1 MFNPY
6 YYNAKVLDVYD
17 GDTITVD
24 VDFGFSIRME
34 MRIRLWGIDTPEIRG
49 KERSNGLISRD
60 YLREMI
66 LGKDI
71 ILETIKDSKGKYG
84 RILGIIHFNGLNV
97 NEHLINEGLAKKY
110 LE

>member
-34 MRIRLWGIDTPEIRG
+34 MRIRLWGINTPELRG
-49 KERSNGLISRD
+49 SDREKGLVSRD

-66 LGKDI
+66 LGKNI

-97 NEHLINEGLAKKY
+97 NEHLINEGFADRY
-110 LE
+110 EF

>member
-6 YYNAKVLDVYD
+6 YYNAKVLNVY
-17 GDTITVD
+17 D

-49 KERSNGLISRD
+49 KERPDGLISRD

-66 LGKDI
+66 LGKNI
-71 ILETIKDSKGKYG
+71 ILETIKDS
-84 RILGIIHFNGLNV
+84 
-97 NEHLINEGLAKKY
+97 IN
-110 LE
+110 

>member
-6 YYNAKVLDVYD
+6 YYNAKVLDVY

-34 MRIRLWGIDTPEIRG
+34 MRIRLWGINTPELRG
-49 KERSNGLISRD
+49 SDREKGLVSRD

-66 LGKDI
+66 LGKNI
-71 ILETIKDSKGKYG
+71 ILETIKDSRGKYG

-97 NEHLINEGLAKKY
+97 NEHLINEGFADRY
-110 LE
+110 EF